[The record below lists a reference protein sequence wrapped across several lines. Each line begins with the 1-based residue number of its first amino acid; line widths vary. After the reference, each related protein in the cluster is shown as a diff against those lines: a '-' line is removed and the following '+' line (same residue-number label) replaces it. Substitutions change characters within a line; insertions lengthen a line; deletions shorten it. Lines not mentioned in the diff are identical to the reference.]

1 MPFRIR
7 IHFPQIIG
15 AALLCALLAGCTN
28 YSAEQQTINPPIILS
43 VVADNGGHLITV
55 AAQNSELGFF
65 GYRLYQSTSEA
76 AVRGLN
82 PNNGTDCGALAIV
95 PDRAQNYVIE
105 VRAGQ
110 VAPTAGTTDRICA
123 LPVSLTSGG
132 FIALRALGFSVT
144 SINTSEIS
152 NAVIVP

>member
-1 MPFRIR
+1 MQLRKR
-7 IHFPQIIG
+7 T
-15 AALLCALLAGCTN
+15 ALTLVAFLTFVGLSGGCTN
-28 YSAEQQTINPPIILS
+28 YSAEQQTINPPIILGITP
-43 VVADNGGHLITV
+43 DNGGHLITV
-55 AAQNSELGFF
+55 AAQNGELGFF

-76 AVRGLN
+76 GVRELN
-82 PNNGTDCGALAIV
+82 PNSGTDCGALAIV

-152 NAVIVP
+152 NAIVVP